1 MRLLQRRRRDHRIA
15 HGEELALVV
24 EALALPRLTHDGQRL
39 FEARLTLAVR
49 DAEAVVRARAA
60 AAADAEVEA
69 ALAQLID
76 RGDFFGDTEGMR
88 ERQHDH
94 GHADPNPVGSGG
106 HEGREIHRRGLHRA
120 PRVEVDLT
128 EPHAVEAPRFAGLRQ
143 LQRLGERGGL
153 AGAPAPLLH
162 EDADVHEYP
171 PVAPTIPRFGYAC
184 IRAPPMARQTRS
196 AVTGMSMCR
205 RPSGA
210 SASLTAFISA
220 GSAPTVPASPTPLAP
235 SGFTRVGTSY
245 ESTSKAGTSSARG
258 IA

>member
-1 MRLLQRRRRDHRIA
+1 PRLVPLQRAGVVAAQTRARQLLVALEEVGDVLARLLERFLFRRRGIDRNTEAHVAVAGMAGVAPRLPVRLEVFAELRQIDVAQTDEEPQPGASHPRKRLPGVGGHAQRRVRLLQRRRGDHRIA
-15 HGEELALVV
+15 Y
-24 EALALPRLTHDGQRL
+24 
-39 FEARLTLAVR
+39 
-49 DAEAVVRARAA
+49 
-60 AAADAEVEA
+60 
-69 ALAQLID
+69 
-76 RGDFFGDTEGMR
+76 
-88 ERQHDH
+88 
-94 GHADPNPVGSGG
+94 
-106 HEGREIHRRGLHRA
+106 
-120 PRVEVDLT
+120 
-128 EPHAVEAPRFAGLRQ
+128 LRQ

-153 AGAPAPLLH
+153 AGAAAPLLH
-162 EDADVHEYP
+162 EDVDVHEYP